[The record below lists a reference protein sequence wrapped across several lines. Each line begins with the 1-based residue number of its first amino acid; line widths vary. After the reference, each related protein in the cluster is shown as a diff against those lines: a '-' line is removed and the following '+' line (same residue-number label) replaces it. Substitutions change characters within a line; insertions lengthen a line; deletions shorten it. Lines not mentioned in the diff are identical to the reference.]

1 VVDPRGEPEARVIH
15 PVVVEDTVSEP
26 WEVGEYQPKVL
37 ENEYFPDEC
46 GDHFDIQQPSPQ
58 GRKPCQSSFS
68 LDFKDMASPYG
79 GGGGERGVQRFSG
92 AVGTIEVDDFKK
104 EFTMWCELQKSR
116 NTNFHPLHGMEGFVR
131 LFGGCSV
138 GGLQGI

>member
-1 VVDPRGEPEARVIH
+1 
-15 PVVVEDTVSEP
+15 
-26 WEVGEYQPKVL
+26 
-37 ENEYFPDEC
+37 
-46 GDHFDIQQPSPQ
+46 
-58 GRKPCQSSFS
+58 
-68 LDFKDMASPYG
+68 MASPYG

-138 GGLQGI
+138 GGLRGV